1 MSALQWLSTAALP
14 LFIVLTLAFSFAK
27 KRDPY
32 EAFLEGAKGGAKIVF
47 QTMPYVVAMVFAVK
61 IFQASGLF
69 DWVGRLLGPL
79 LEPLGIPTEVVPIAA
94 LRPFSGG
101 GSLGLLAGVLAEYG
115 VDELYRKSCLCVYGQ
130 CGNAVLCRLPL
141 YGQRRGEKDAL
152 CGACGASF
160 GLFRAYSLLPGL
172 PRFLGKPAFALL
184 KGKDGV

>member
-79 LEPLGIPTEVVPIAA
+79 LEPLGIPPEVVPIAA

-101 GSLGLLAGVLAEYG
+101 GSSWQACLRNTGWIAISEKLPVCIWAV
-115 VDELYRKSCLCVYGQ
+115 RKRCFMSSPSIW
-130 CGNAVLCRLPL
+130 A
-141 YGQRRGEKDAL
+141 A
-152 CGACGASF
+152 
-160 GLFRAYSLLPGL
+160 
-172 PRFLGKPAFALL
+172 
-184 KGKDGV
+184 

>member
-69 DWVGRLLGPL
+69 DWVGRLLAFAG
-79 LEPLGIPTEVVPIAA
+79 AA
-94 LRPFSGG
+94 WNSNGG
-101 GSLGLLAGVLAEYG
+101 GAHCGTAPLFRGRKPWALG
-115 VDELYRKSCLCVYGQ
+115 
-130 CGNAVLCRLPL
+130 
-141 YGQRRGEKDAL
+141 RR
-152 CGACGASF
+152 ACGIR
-160 GLFRAYSLLPGL
+160 GG
-172 PRFLGKPAFALL
+172 
-184 KGKDGV
+184 

>member
-115 VDELYRKSCLCVYGQ
+115 VDSYIGSAETLFYVVSLYMGSVGVKKTRYVVPAALLSDCFGLILSCLV
-130 CGNAVLCRLPL
+130 CR
-141 YGQRRGEKDAL
+141 
-152 CGACGASF
+152 
-160 GLFRAYSLLPGL
+160 
-172 PRFLGKPAFALL
+172 AF
-184 KGKDGV
+184 

>member
-94 LRPFSGG
+94 LRAFSGG

-115 VDELYRKSCLCVYGQ
+115 VDSYIGKVACVYMGSAETLFYVVSLYMGRVGVKKTRYVVPAALLSDCFGLILSCLV
-130 CGNAVLCRLPL
+130 CR
-141 YGQRRGEKDAL
+141 
-152 CGACGASF
+152 
-160 GLFRAYSLLPGL
+160 
-172 PRFLGKPAFALL
+172 AF
-184 KGKDGV
+184 

>member
-79 LEPLGIPTEVVPIAA
+79 LEPLGIPPEVVPIAA

-101 GSLGLLAGVLAEYG
+101 GSLGAVAFPGSSAEG
-115 VDELYRKSCLCVYGQ
+115 FAPHICLSNHLHQENLGRVREKSKKRVYKSGI
-130 CGNAVLCRLPL
+130 
-141 YGQRRGEKDAL
+141 
-152 CGACGASF
+152 F
-160 GLFRAYSLLPGL
+160 
-172 PRFLGKPAFALL
+172 
-184 KGKDGV
+184 